1 MNVPTT
7 GEPIQPTTQPASSQ
21 AVTALVLGVLSVACC
36 HILGPFAWYLGHQ
49 ERKAIREGRSAAAGE
64 TLAIVGMVLG
74 IAGTLILAFVLLWIL
89 FFGGMAV
96 LGGLMSAASH

>member
-7 GEPIQPTTQPASSQ
+7 GEPIQPAQPASSQ
-21 AVTALVLGVLSVACC
+21 AVTALVLGCISIACC
-36 HILGPFAWYLGHQ
+36 HLLGPFAWYLGYQ

-74 IAGTLILAFVLLWIL
+74 ILATLVLAFLFLWIL

-96 LGGLMSAASH
+96 LGGLMSAAGH